1 MEVAICVGSGVS
13 SSSWSMVDGELG
25 GVDISSLGFGD
36 GCVEYSEGF
45 GDGCVEFKSCNTG
58 PITQGTVTP

>member
-1 MEVAICVGSGVS
+1 
-13 SSSWSMVDGELG
+13 MVDGEL

-36 GCVEYSEGF
+36 GCVEYLEGF
-45 GDGCVEFKSCNTG
+45 GDGCVEFKSCDTG

>member
-1 MEVAICVGSGVS
+1 
-13 SSSWSMVDGELG
+13 MVDGELG

-36 GCVEYSEGF
+36 GCVKFKSLN
-45 GDGCVEFKSCNTG
+45 GCVVFKGCKTG